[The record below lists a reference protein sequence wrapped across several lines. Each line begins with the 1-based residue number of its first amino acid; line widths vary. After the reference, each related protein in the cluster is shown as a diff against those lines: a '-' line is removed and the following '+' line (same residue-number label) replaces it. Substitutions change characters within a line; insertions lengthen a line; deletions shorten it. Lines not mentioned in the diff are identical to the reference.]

1 MLRYADGRGALSH
14 SSALDVWGVRRQ
26 LVTEPVHLTVPDG
39 TGMRS
44 RPGLVVHRPGRFVV
58 APPQVLIR
66 RGLPVIRIERAL
78 VEAWPLLPP
87 VERPESLIRAVNDR
101 LTTPERIEAALVAAR
116 R

>member
-1 MLRYADGRGALSH
+1 M
-14 SSALDVWGVRRQ
+14 
-26 LVTEPVHLTVPDG
+26 
-39 TGMRS
+39 
-44 RPGLVVHRPGRFVV
+44 
-58 APPQVLIR
+58 
-66 RGLPVIRIERAL
+66 IRIERAL